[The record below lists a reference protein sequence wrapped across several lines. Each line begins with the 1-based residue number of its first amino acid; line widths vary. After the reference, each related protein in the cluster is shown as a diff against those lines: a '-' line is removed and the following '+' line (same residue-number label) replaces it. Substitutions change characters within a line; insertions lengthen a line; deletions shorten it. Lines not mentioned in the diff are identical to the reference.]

1 MTMDNKSVSE
11 FLFENDAPEILLNNL
26 RAYNNRPED
35 INNLISEIIT
45 YGTKALQQYIEPLK
59 ISLTSFKQKG
69 IFPNIDE
76 LNSMNFNIRIA
87 TRSEKCVD
95 EAYAEIV
102 SILKE
107 EKQVNNLRMALRSKN
122 ENRVLEFA
130 KTLMNIKSPSII
142 DIKKVLD
149 IKTLRQ
155 EGRKNNLFIKTGL
168 ELLDNAIYGFQN
180 KTINT
185 ISAPSSGG
193 KTTVAVNI
201 AYNNAVNGKIVVYC
215 ALESSAEEITSLFMS
230 TSYKHKLLLNPTFL
244 EDKFSNYNNNEKR
257 LEFKAGTVNSIQFYK
272 ISEEMDNLLIENYK
286 QEITKNG
293 GQIYVIDNNIC
304 NLDSVNSLID
314 VLESIAENEGRRV
327 DMVIIDNADHLTS
340 FKTEDKYDSDMTLVN
355 KMINSLNAYA
365 TTHYNGLG
373 TTFLFLA
380 QLNREGIKEHTKQTP
395 IINLT
400 HISTYSNLYTK
411 ANVVI
416 TLAKSPKFQHALE
429 LRILKNRHGK
439 TSEKEC
445 PIYIHTLFEYCYID
459 NDNTKLE
466 EKNSSDIKC
475 NINYD
480 DDISDI
486 VLEDDEFENSA
497 LMS

>member
-1 MTMDNKSVSE
+1 
-11 FLFENDAPEILLNNL
+11 
-26 RAYNNRPED
+26 
-35 INNLISEIIT
+35 
-45 YGTKALQQYIEPLK
+45 
-59 ISLTSFKQKG
+59 
-69 IFPNIDE
+69 
-76 LNSMNFNIRIA
+76 MNFNIRIA

-314 VLESIAENEGRRV
+314 VLESIAENEGKRV

-355 KMINSLNAYA
+355 KMINCLNA
-365 TTHYNGLG
+365 
-373 TTFLFLA
+373 
-380 QLNREGIKEHTKQTP
+380 
-395 IINLT
+395 
-400 HISTYSNLYTK
+400 
-411 ANVVI
+411 
-416 TLAKSPKFQHALE
+416 
-429 LRILKNRHGK
+429 
-439 TSEKEC
+439 
-445 PIYIHTLFEYCYID
+445 
-459 NDNTKLE
+459 
-466 EKNSSDIKC
+466 
-475 NINYD
+475 
-480 DDISDI
+480 
-486 VLEDDEFENSA
+486 
-497 LMS
+497 

>member
-1 MTMDNKSVSE
+1 MTIDNKSVSE

-107 EKQVNNLRMALRSKN
+107 EKQVNNLRMDLRSKN

-365 TTHYNGLG
+365 TTHYNG
-373 TTFLFLA
+373 
-380 QLNREGIKEHTKQTP
+380 IS
-395 IINLT
+395 LT

-416 TLAKSPKFQHALE
+416 TLAKSPKFLHALE

-439 TSEKEC
+439 TTGQEG
-445 PIYIHTLFEYCYID
+445 PIYLHTLFEYCYID
-459 NDNTKLE
+459 ADNTKIE
-466 EKNSSDIKC
+466 EESSSGIKC
-475 NINYD
+475 NVNYDYD
-480 DDISDI
+480 DDISDLE
-486 VLEDDEFENSA
+486 LEDDEFENSD